1 MIQQLQLLGRRVDL
15 LAVYQQLV
23 AVQVDDQL
31 VEHQALFRVVG
42 DLAAAEHR
50 IDAGHELLHLEGL
63 HQIVVRAHF
72 QAGDPVVDLAF
83 GGEHDDGGLGLFP
96 DVGAHGPA
104 VHHREH
110 DIQQHQVGA
119 EEAVELQGFAAV
131 LGDHGLVTFLFQV
144 EVDDI
149 QQHHVRGLLVE
160 FLHGLAAVI
169 GASDLEALFFQVH
182 ADQVGDVAVVLHH
195 QNVACHALSLPLV
208 SIVDAFLYYTAPD
221 GAFLNFL

>member
-1 MIQQLQLLGRRVDL
+1 MDVHGAGVAEVVKAPHLVQQLVAGVYPVGGGGQVIQQLQLLGRRVDL

-31 VEHQALFRVVG
+31 VEHQALFRVIG

-50 IDAGHELLHLEGL
+50 VDAGHELLHLEGL

-104 VHHREH
+104 VHHR
-110 DIQQHQVGA
+110 QH
-119 EEAVELQGFAAV
+119 
-131 LGDHGLVTFLFQV
+131 
-144 EVDDI
+144 DI

-182 ADQVGDVAVVLHH
+182 ADQVGDVAVILHH